1 MRKLS
6 KLFLMGAIALGL
18 AACNNEDVPNP
29 PQEEGNTHAAVTLR
43 MPKNSFLKAGAD
55 NSNDYNH
62 IGTWAGQDLIENI
75 SIYLVDG
82 TAIIR
87 HAFTVGGPGSG
98 KDYEASSS
106 GNDVVLTPKTT
117 ATALRTTEGTKTVY
131 VVVNE
136 TAEVQAHL
144 GVPTSPTQFHNAYN
158 NIALVLANSHST
170 IVTDPETSAGKL
182 AVKNG
187 TDNETIVMT
196 NVADATIDVEP
207 NVTVA
212 ETLAAAGAKNRASV
226 NVQRA
231 VARVMV
237 TIAEGTGGVYTVG
250 QIGTLTDVRWVLA
263 QGENSLFVQQK
274 ADYATPNFAWVPG
287 VTAPAYWD
295 TDITGTNA
303 KYDYSGLYENYDANT
318 LFGGTTVA
326 TMSDYSNNTIGKVTD
341 ELDNSL
347 SGKFLLPTT
356 HNVADGEASNYK
368 KGNTAYVLV
377 RAKFIPHAA
386 AFADGG
392 TYTSGDDFYVGANGQ
407 FYKSAANAVNPAE
420 GGVTGQT
427 VARYIGGK
435 VLYYAWV
442 NPDNVDTGE
451 WYNSPVLRNHV
462 YHIHISGFRNLG
474 TNWNPLF
481 PEDPDNPKGE
491 LENPNEPEGPDNPR
505 KPLNPDPKPQPENL
519 GDPEE
524 PTNPIDPTDPL
535 TTPET
540 WMSVDVTVLP
550 WQVHSYEVELG
561 I

>member
-1 MRKLS
+1 
-6 KLFLMGAIALGL
+6 MGAIALGL
-18 AACNNEDVPNP
+18 VACNNEDVPNP
-29 PQEEGNTHAAVTLR
+29 SQEEGNTHAAVTLR
-43 MPKNSFLKAGAD
+43 MSKNSLRAGAD
-55 NSNDYNH
+55 DPSDYNA
-62 IGTWAGQDLIENI
+62 IGTWAGSDLIERI

-82 TAIIR
+82 TAITR

-98 KDYEASSS
+98 ADYEASSVGS
-106 GNDVVLTPKTT
+106 DVVLTPKAE
-117 ATALRTTEGTKTVY
+117 ATAIKTTEGTKTVY

-136 TAEVQAHL
+136 TAGVQAHL

-158 NIALVLANSHST
+158 NIALVLDNSHST
-170 IVTDPETSAGKL
+170 IVTEPETSAGKL

-196 NVADATIDVEP
+196 NVTDATIDVLP

-212 ETLAAAGAKNRASV
+212 ETLAAAAPKNRASV
-226 NVQRA
+226 NVQRV

-237 TIAEGTGGVYTVG
+237 SIAEGDNGVYTVG
-250 QIGTLTDVRWVLA
+250 QIGTLTDVHWVLA

-274 ADYATPNFAWVPG
+274 TDFTTPNYGWVP
-287 VTAPAYWD
+287 TTDAQYWG

-303 KYDYSGLYENYDANT
+303 RYDYSGLYENYDATN
-318 LFGGTTVA
+318 LFGGTPVA
-326 TMSDYSNNTIGKVTD
+326 TMSDYSNNTLGKVTD

-356 HNVADGEASNYK
+356 HNVVAGDASDYK

-377 RAKFIPHAA
+377 RAKFTPYAEV
-386 AFADGG
+386 FADGG
-392 TYTSGDDFYVGANGQ
+392 TYTPGDDFYVGANGQ
-407 FYKSAANAVNPAE
+407 FYKSAKNAVNPDE
-420 GGVTGQT
+420 GGVAGQT

-442 NPDNVDTGE
+442 NPDNVDTGQ
-451 WYNSPVLRNHV
+451 WYNSPALRNHV

-491 LENPNEPEGPDNPR
+491 PEDPNDPDSPN
-505 KPLNPDPKPQPENL
+505 KPLNPDPKPEPE
-519 GDPEE
+519 DPDDPDYPEE
-524 PTNPIDPTDPL
+524 PENPVDPEDPL